1 MLRACHLSL
10 PRRPVLFALTEASF
24 ESPVADASPGART
37 KASHSSRVAP
47 TASGPAPSVG
57 PVAVAPLSTGGGL
70 SSGFGKD
77 DTGGARP
84 GAITMAVARG
94 IRSPPPRPKGGRG
107 QGGAGA
113 APAAG
118 NRPLILMDRG
128 TVEGGRGVPRQLFRQ
143 FRGLCLEM
151 LRRHHVVLSVFMA
164 HEDAQLPLTLP
175 QRVAV
180 SDRVE

>member
-1 MLRACHLSL
+1 
-10 PRRPVLFALTEASF
+10 
-24 ESPVADASPGART
+24 
-37 KASHSSRVAP
+37 
-47 TASGPAPSVG
+47 
-57 PVAVAPLSTGGGL
+57 
-70 SSGFGKD
+70 
-77 DTGGARP
+77 
-84 GAITMAVARG
+84 
-94 IRSPPPRPKGGRG
+94 
-107 QGGAGA
+107 
-113 APAAG
+113 
-118 NRPLILMDRG
+118 LMDRG